1 MFDEG
6 TRRVLVLG
14 GTAWLG
20 REVARAAVAA
30 GAEVVCL
37 ARGVSGT
44 VPDGARLVVADRTRP
59 DAYAALDGE
68 WDDVVEL
75 AHEPELVEPALG
87 ALADRAHHWT
97 LVSSVS
103 VYRDHDAPDADESAA
118 VVEPVDLADYAQA
131 KVAAERATAAALGE
145 RLHVVRP
152 GLIAGP
158 GDPSDRFGYWP
169 ARLLRGG
176 QVLTPTIPGRYVQV
190 IDVADL
196 AAWVLDAGVR
206 GVSGV
211 VDAVGDAHPLAD
223 VLGDIAT
230 AAGFGGGLVPAD
242 DAWLLAHDVRYWAG
256 PRSLPLWLPAEM
268 SGMSR
273 RSNAAFR
280 AGGGRVRPLADTIGR
295 VLEDE
300 RERGLDRA
308 RRSGLTAAEERSL
321 LADLAAR

>member
-1 MFDEG
+1 M
-6 TRRVLVLG
+6 RRVLVLG

-20 REVARAAVAA
+20 REVARVALAA

-59 DAYAALDGE
+59 GAYADLDGE

-75 AHEPELVEPALG
+75 AYEPEPVES
-87 ALADRAHHWT
+87 ALAALAGRARHWT

-103 VYRDHDAPDADESAA
+103 VYRDNDAPGADEGAA
-118 VVEPVDLADYAQA
+118 VVDPVDLTDYAQA

-152 GLIAGP
+152 GLIVGP

-176 QVLTPTIPGRYVQV
+176 QVLTPTLAGRHVQV

-196 AAWVLDAGVR
+196 AAWIVTAGLR
-206 GVSGV
+206 GAGGV
-211 VDAVGDAHPLAD
+211 VDAVGHSHPLTD
-223 VLGDIAT
+223 VLAEIAA
-230 AAGFGGGLVPAD
+230 AAGVDGVRVPAED
-242 DAWLLAHDVRYWAG
+242 EWLLARGVRHWAG
-256 PRSLPLWLPAEM
+256 PRSLPLWLPPDM
-268 SGMSR
+268 GGMMQ
-273 RSNAAFR
+273 RSNAAYLA
-280 AGGGRVRPLADTIGR
+280 AGGSVRPLADTIAR
-295 VLEDE
+295 VLDDE
-300 RERGLDRA
+300 RERGLDRP
-308 RRSGLTAAEERSL
+308 RRSGLTAEEEHSL
-321 LADLAAR
+321 LADLATP